1 MKRPLF
7 SCVIPVKGPRPYFDE
22 ALRSLLSQGMGDD
35 LEIIVQDADVRSG
48 GVGELNHEIHERHE
62 NGRGVRG
69 QELAVNDGGLE
80 GVRWFCEAD
89 KGQSDALN
97 KGFAKAKGEW
107 LFWLNADDVLLPGA
121 LEKILDR
128 INKIDGINWIA
139 GNQLLIDDAGK
150 VLKCSVGNG
159 WHDWLYRHAVPHVN
173 GPSAFFRRE
182 LFEKVG
188 GFDTSLHICMDWDLW
203 IRFMKAGAQFHRI
216 DEYMWAMRQWAGS
229 KTQGDSCAADWHGKE
244 VGRMLAK
251 NRFVVTRRGIFKL
264 RLWRLMDGSY
274 LRGWVDTLRMR
285 GRTL

>member
-1 MKRPLF
+1 M
-7 SCVIPVKGPRPYFDE
+7 IPVKGPRPYFDE

-121 LEKILDR
+121 LKAVRRVTAREGVR
-128 INKIDGINWIA
+128 WIA
-139 GNQLLIDDAGK
+139 GGSRYIDE
-150 VLKCSVGNG
+150 NG
-159 WHDWLYRHAVPHVN
+159 CQVDVRQDRRWHGFMYRHMPIWTC
-173 GPSAFFRRE
+173 GPSSFFSRDLLRESGGLDRSLKFVMDIDLWQKFQLSGARYVMLPELLWGFRVHPGSLTLSGANAEERHKEWEKLLARYGFRHYWFFRWMSRMVR
-182 LFEKVG
+182 LLDGCQVLIWWEKFRSMGLKV
-188 GFDTSLHICMDWDLW
+188 
-203 IRFMKAGAQFHRI
+203 A
-216 DEYMWAMRQWAGS
+216 
-229 KTQGDSCAADWHGKE
+229 
-244 VGRMLAK
+244 
-251 NRFVVTRRGIFKL
+251 
-264 RLWRLMDGSY
+264 
-274 LRGWVDTLRMR
+274 
-285 GRTL
+285 